1 MHKLI
6 TLFLLKKNFGNYC
19 CLKKRC
25 NTIIDKKFVERQ
37 VRKKYTLKLNEI
49 DSIRGLRYF
58 GPSKMS
64 LLNLTIH
71 SFSIIAVFKYNV
83 FLRSTLM
90 IITLSL
96 LAISFGQTI
105 LAFQILIVFFN
116 LVIFI
121 VSMRE
126 NSKSLLE
133 SNLAISNIDEIIH

>member
-1 MHKLI
+1 
-6 TLFLLKKNFGNYC
+6 
-19 CLKKRC
+19 
-25 NTIIDKKFVERQ
+25 
-37 VRKKYTLKLNEI
+37 
-49 DSIRGLRYF
+49 
-58 GPSKMS
+58 MS